1 MAEERKNTRQRTEHH
16 EGTSIIM
23 ARTRDF
29 PGDPVAKTLT
39 PNAWGPGLISHL
51 GTRSYMWK
59 LKVSH
64 VETKT

>member
-1 MAEERKNTRQRTEHH
+1 MAEERKITGQKNEHH

-23 ARTRDF
+23 ART
-29 PGDPVAKTLT
+29 GTSLVVQWLNLCT
-39 PNAWGPGLISHL
+39 PIAWGPGLTSHL